1 MGQNVNAWLDDATK
15 DQLEVS
21 RALRH
26 DSFASGSLM
35 VCAVFLLIGIVD
47 NDKKVKNQPDEWNN
61 NRFNHD
67 PLPCCLDASFLAAS
81 SMTIRM

>member
-1 MGQNVNAWLDDATK
+1 
-15 DQLEVS
+15 
-21 RALRH
+21 
-26 DSFASGSLM
+26 M
-35 VCAVFLLIGIVD
+35 VCAVFLLIGVVD

-81 SMTIRM
+81 SMIIRI